1 MVRTERRA
9 RLLRQALACATFA
22 FSLSGCGGGGGGS
35 TPPDNG
41 SGTPAESTYL
51 LAEFV
56 AGDAN
61 NQAVRVWDPAHPTV
75 AIQDVKLVQSNGIAW
90 TSSHL
95 VFSDA
100 THYDSATRTATTLG
114 HAKAFY
120 DNDGKLYAI
129 DLRGG
134 QSHVPVQLS
143 SAVDVFMPTGAV
155 PMNAAGDDAWVD
167 VQGGGHHWAIRT
179 TMSATAAP
187 VSIQQIVAPL
197 RDPSTGLPQLF
208 FASLGSHTG
217 SHVIPTTYELADASF
232 ARLPQADIN
241 GMVST
246 DGWVG
251 LDPVQ
256 PGLGYVRIA
265 GRLRELHWNN
275 GTVGVDATSLH
286 DFTGAAGP
294 AIADVQALYFCDDNT
309 LLALAA
315 GVATPVGTFT
325 TPPTTLIDA
334 GHYVAA
340 MEGTGLASL
349 QVTYQLESLAKNTG
363 ALTLVE
369 PASTTLQ
376 VFGAAGDTL
385 ILAGTPEQG
394 AAFVL
399 ARNGGTGAR
408 VTVGAQSVGVVRAA
422 SAHVDQAAAPIATLW
437 CTAGSASG
445 QCGAGAFTQQ
455 DMAGTNTLLGTL
467 ATAGASMS
475 GDAIAGLAS
484 AIAAQTVLTAPGGF
498 GNGETDKR
506 DAWQILPA
514 AGGSL
519 ARITSNV
526 P

>member
-1 MVRTERRA
+1 MVRTERRV
-9 RLLRQALACATFA
+9 RLLWQALACATFA
-22 FSLSGCGGGGGGS
+22 FSSSGCGGGGGS
-35 TPPDNG
+35 TPPDSG
-41 SGTPAESTYL
+41 AGTPTESAYL
-51 LAEFV
+51 LAGFV

-61 NQAVRVWDPAHPTV
+61 NQAVRVWDPADPTV
-75 AIQDVKLVQSNGIAW
+75 AIQNVKLVQSNGIAW

-100 THYDSATRTATTLG
+100 TRYDAATRTATALG
-114 HAKAFY
+114 HAKVFY

-143 SAVDVFMPTGAV
+143 SAVDVFLPAAAV

-217 SHVIPTTYELADASF
+217 NHVVPTTYELADASF
-232 ARLPQADIN
+232 ARLPQADVN
-241 GMVST
+241 GMVGT

-256 PGLGYVRIA
+256 PGLGYLRIA
-265 GRLRELHWNN
+265 GRLLALRWNN

-286 DFTGAAGP
+286 DFTGVAGP
-294 AIADVQALYFCDDNT
+294 TTADARAVYFCDDNA

-315 GVATPVGTFT
+315 GVATPVGTFST
-325 TPPTTLIDA
+325 LPATLISTDNF
-334 GHYVAA
+334 VAA
-340 MEGTGLASL
+340 TEGTGLVSL
-349 QVTYQLESLAKNTG
+349 RVSYQLESLAKGTG

-385 ILAGTPEQG
+385 VLAGTPEQG

-399 ARNGGTGAR
+399 ARDGGTGTR

-422 SAHVDQAAAPIATLW
+422 GAHVDQAAAPIALLW

-455 DMAGTNTLLGTL
+455 DMAGATTLLGTL
-467 ATAGASMS
+467 ATAGASVS

-484 AIAAQTVLTAPGGF
+484 AIAAQTFLTAPGGF

-514 AGGSL
+514 SGGSL